1 MLKLSYLAVGAIAAG
16 LVLTLVLASLLT
28 PARWWRQLN
37 LRAISIVVLG
47 TWAIAS
53 LVMWLAPS
61 SDGPHNNAPQ
71 MDARASAGVTPLMAA
86 GPASGLRYRVY
97 DDLNLRAAKGT
108 GARRIAIVPAGSV
121 VTTTGIRDGD
131 WWQVS
136 ARVGGKEI
144 SGWSSSLWL
153 RRADEAAL

>member
-1 MLKLSYLAVGAIAAG
+1 
-16 LVLTLVLASLLT
+16 
-28 PARWWRQLN
+28 
-37 LRAISIVVLG
+37 
-47 TWAIAS
+47 
-53 LVMWLAPS
+53 
-61 SDGPHNNAPQ
+61 
-71 MDARASAGVTPLMAA
+71 MDARASAGVAPLMAA